1 MPVPRDSFVA
11 TTWEMLSA
19 GFFLVLLGTVV
30 GELGSMDAAAFS
42 LESVAAWFYLAIFG
56 SLVAFSAYAWLMK
69 NAPISTVV
77 THQYVNPVVAI
88 ALGALVLGERLT
100 VAIGVGAAL
109 IVGSVFVAV
118 RQENAA
124 RRERAAARA
133 ARTADQPA

>member
-1 MPVPRDSFVA
+1 
-11 TTWEMLSA
+11 
-19 GFFLVLLGTVV
+19 
-30 GELGSMDAAAFS
+30 
-42 LESVAAWFYLAIFG
+42 
-56 SLVAFSAYAWLMK
+56 MK